1 MNEVSILKHKIIIIL
16 SVVFIAF
23 MTGLLIFYLIKD
35 DSSRWMVA
43 LGGILVS
50 ALPILLMFVKNNPF
64 NIPIIIGYY
73 VFIFCTTF
81 LGSIANFYVDFKW
94 WDSGLHFYKG
104 IFVAF
109 VGIALYKQFIP
120 QKARKDV
127 SRWVTFLFVLSLSA
141 IATVLWEIY
150 EFVGDLT
157 FTHTMQRGGNK
168 DTMYDIIFGL
178 TGGLLISIYSSVQKL
193 KL

>member
-1 MNEVSILKHKIIIIL
+1 MKHKIIIIF

-50 ALPILLMFVKNNPF
+50 ALPIILLFVKNNPF

-73 VFIFCTTF
+73 VFIFFTTF

-127 SRWVTFLFVLSLSA
+127 SRWVTFLFALSLSA

-178 TGGLLISIYSSVQKL
+178 TGGLLISVYSILQKS

>member
-1 MNEVSILKHKIIIIL
+1 
-16 SVVFIAF
+16 

-50 ALPILLMFVKNNPF
+50 ALPISLLFVKNNPF

-73 VFIFCTTF
+73 VFVFCTTF

-94 WDSGLHFYKG
+94 WDSSLHLYKG
-104 IFVAF
+104 IFVGF
-109 VGIALYKQFIP
+109 VGIALYKLYIP

-127 SRWVTFLFVLSLSA
+127 SRWVIFLFVLSLSV

-150 EFVGDLT
+150 EFAGDLT

-168 DTMYDIIFGL
+168 DTMYDILFGL

>member
-1 MNEVSILKHKIIIIL
+1 MKHKIIIIFSL
-16 SVVFIAF
+16 VFIAF

-50 ALPILLMFVKNNPF
+50 ALPISLLFVKNNPF

-94 WDSGLHFYKG
+94 WDSGVHFYKG
-104 IFVAF
+104 IFVGF
-109 VGIALYKQFIP
+109 VGIVLYKLFIP

-127 SRWVTFLFVLSLSA
+127 SRWVIFLFVLSLSV

-150 EFVGDLT
+150 EFAGDLT
-157 FTHTMQRGGNK
+157 FTQTMQRGGNK

-178 TGGLLISIYSSVQKL
+178 TGGLLISIYSCVQKL

>member
-1 MNEVSILKHKIIIIL
+1 MSILKHKIIIIFSL
-16 SVVFIAF
+16 VFIAF
-23 MTGLLIFYLIKD
+23 MTGLLIFYFKKD

-43 LGGILVS
+43 LGGIVVS
-50 ALPILLMFVKNNPF
+50 ALPISLLFVKSNPF

-73 VFIFCTTF
+73 VLVFCTAF
-81 LGSIANFYVDFKW
+81 LGSIANFYIDFKW

-104 IFVAF
+104 IFVGF
-109 VGIALYKQFIP
+109 VGIALYKLYIP
-120 QKARKDV
+120 QKARKDT
-127 SRWVTFLFVLSLSA
+127 SRWVIFLFVLSLSA
-141 IATVLWEIY
+141 CVTVFWEIY

-193 KL
+193 KI

>member
-1 MNEVSILKHKIIIIL
+1 MSILKHKIIIIFSL
-16 SVVFIAF
+16 VFIAF
-23 MTGLLIFYLIKD
+23 MTGLLIFYLIKG

-50 ALPILLMFVKNNPF
+50 ALPISLLFVKNNPF

-81 LGSIANFYVDFKW
+81 LGSIANFYGDFKW
-94 WDSGLHFYKG
+94 WDSGVHFYKG
-104 IFVAF
+104 IFVGF
-109 VGIALYKQFIP
+109 VGIVLYKLFIP

-127 SRWVTFLFVLSLSA
+127 SRWVIFLFVLSLSV

-150 EFVGDLT
+150 EFAGDLT

-178 TGGLLISIYSSVQKL
+178 TGGLLISIYSCVQKL